1 MVKHGLDI
9 LKCIT
14 EFLNVGQTPVLQ
26 SWPKTMWTVAFDQ
39 LFKQKCKIYRSFFNP
54 PAPLNNVV
62 LQYVV

>member
-1 MVKHGLDI
+1 MNKQPPPPPPPPI
-9 LKCIT
+9 S
-14 EFLNVGQTPVLQ
+14 VLQ

-54 PAPLNNVV
+54 PAPLNNAV

>member
-1 MVKHGLDI
+1 MPSFREIDLISDAKINGPL
-9 LKCIT
+9 L
-14 EFLNVGQTPVLQ
+14 GRLQ

-39 LFKQKCKIYRSFFNP
+39 LFEQKCKIYRSFFNP